1 MTPRGHHGKVDGN
14 VSCQLELYFST
25 VLQILTSI
33 ATSDIIQPL
42 NDAPVTLRGVDVDR
56 VTLMDIGASLSKL
69 QLDDEVNKFVDRRLT
84 MLHGRRSL
92 VSYLTVRL
100 AFKI

>member
-1 MTPRGHHGKVDGN
+1 MTPSGHHGKVDGN
-14 VSCQLELYFST
+14 VSRQLELYFFS

-42 NDAPVTLRGVDVDR
+42 NDAPATLRGVDVDR

-69 QLDDEVNKFVDRRLT
+69 QLDEEVKKFADRRL

-92 VSYLTVRL
+92 VSYLTVRP